1 MHSDISVGDVGGLV
15 GRVSTALCALLIQRA
30 TDDRGEPAEVSMAN
44 VGQTPPTIIAPPVTN
59 TPLPLPDLPT
69 LYESSDLA
77 KYWDGPVSDMVN
89 VDWTSCEIP
98 EDLNTEVGR
107 ERHRI
112 YCFLLMKLIRRFWN
126 GNKRGPLGEY
136 PRRKKQ
142 ELVAGRYRGDMFDP
156 PVPDPLRVNWDRY
169 LGHNIACLAVDG
181 KGEIIDFEFNHN
193 DFFRS
198 SAEHAE
204 SRMVRRLFGLTDI
217 RDSWRTGREIP
228 EKSRA
233 FALKDVT
240 LYTSLESCAQC
251 SGVMSLGRVKQVIYL
266 QNDPGAYQVGNI
278 MYNLAGRQADDQTA
292 LAAIPVPA
300 SLIGLPHYGA
310 LNRGYAH
317 FMTDITD
324 AKLKNDQTRA
334 FYIPPSFMPNPR
346 IDYDPSI
353 TSFLCTDVAL
363 EIFEDGAKYL
373 DPSQVAHPTCQY
385 RSTPGTLTNAQVLAE
400 AMEFFKYAD
409 VEGFRGSPHRL

>member
-30 TDDRGEPAEVSMAN
+30 TDDRGEPAEGSMAN

-59 TPLPLPDLPT
+59 TPLPLPALPT

-204 SRMVRRLFGLTDI
+204 SRMVQRLFGLTDI

-278 MYNLAGRQADDQTA
+278 MYNLAGQEPPAPKGDSSS
-292 LAAIPVPA
+292 LAALPIRA
-300 SLIGLPHYGA
+300 SDIGLPYLDL
-310 LNRGYAH
+310 LNRKYDEFRVQMAAAEKKG
-317 FMTDITD
+317 D
-324 AKLKNDQTRA
+324 KTRA
-334 FYIPPSFMPNPR
+334 YFLPSRDSNATFTT
-346 IDYDPSI
+346 SI
-353 TSFLCTDVAL
+353 TSFLCTDNAL
-363 EIFEDGAKYL
+363 DVFRSGA
-373 DPSQVAHPTCQY
+373 DQFQTM
-385 RSTPGTLTNAQVLAE
+385 T
-400 AMEFFKYAD
+400 
-409 VEGFRGSPHRL
+409 FRDDDKKPPAKNDIWSNR